1 MELSI
6 LLQTTLNEVA
16 DAVANSAAAAL
27 QTISDGVAAAG
38 SAATTTI
45 ATTAATTTEAIDTAT
60 QAGGGSPTLLLVFLF
75 GALAVSFL
83 CSLLESTLLST
94 PLSYVTMRED
104 EGYRPAKT
112 FKKFKTDSSRP
123 IAAILSLN
131 TIANTLGAAGVGAQA
146 TLVFGSKWF
155 GLISVMTTIL
165 ILVFSEIIPKTIGTN
180 YWKSL
185 MGIVTPILKVLVTI
199 MFPIVVVVEF
209 LTRLITPKESDTSVS
224 REEVSAMA
232 NVAEEGGDLE
242 EDENTIIQNLINMDE
257 VTAEDA
263 MTPRVVCAIAS
274 ENMSVKNFYKDKS
287 FRHHSR
293 IPVYADNDEYI
304 TGYILRVD
312 ALQLMAEDRYEVP
325 LSTIRRDIAS
335 FQDTTP
341 LDKIW
346 DEMLGKDEQ
355 IAVVIDEYGSFQGIL
370 TLEDVIETLLGS
382 EIVDEKDTV
391 RDMQQLARDRW
402 KKLQTRK
409 GAAAP
414 KASNPAPKASD
425 SAAAADASNPELA
438 AGQSTENK

>member
-6 LLQTTLNEVA
+6 LLQTALNDAV
-16 DAVANSAAAAL
+16 DAVADSAAAAL
-27 QTISDGVAAAG
+27 QTITE
-38 SAATTTI
+38 SAPVVE
-45 ATTAATTTEAIDTAT
+45 TAVQD
-60 QAGGGSPTLLLVFLF
+60 GGGSPTLLLVFLF

-146 TLVFGSKWF
+146 TLVFGSRWF

-185 MGIVTPILKVLVTI
+185 MGLVTPILKVLVTI
-199 MFPIVVVVEF
+199 MFPVVVVVEF
-209 LTRLITPKESDTSVS
+209 LTKLITPKESDTSVS

-274 ENMSVKNFYKDKS
+274 ENMTVKNFYRDKS

-312 ALQLMAEDRYEVP
+312 ALQLMAEDKYDVS

-335 FQDTTP
+335 FQDITP

-409 GAAAP
+409 GAAAQ
-414 KASNPAPKASD
+414 ASNPAS
-425 SAAAADASNPELA
+425 AADASNTGLA
-438 AGQSTENK
+438 EGQKN